1 MKQFK
6 IRASAVGQLMSDPRA
21 KKDKISATTMTY
33 CQEWLKEQIYGVK
46 KFNSNKY
53 TEKGI
58 QMEDKAIEYLSKL
71 NSDFYLKNEESFE
84 NDFLTGTPDI
94 ILNDTIIDIKC
105 SWDMWTFPLF
115 DEKVPTKDYYYQLQ
129 AYMHLTGKKKAKV
142 IYCLMD
148 TPDELLNMWTDV
160 PYSYE
165 GLDSKY
171 RIKTFDIEYDEEVIL
186 KIENR
191 VLECRE
197 YINELNEKL
206 DK

>member
-6 IRASAVGQLMSDPRA
+6 IRASAVGQIMSDPRA
-21 KKDKISATTMTY
+21 KKDKLSATTMTY

-105 SWDMWTFPLF
+105 SWEFQLNTIIISYKLICTLQVRRKLKLF
-115 DEKVPTKDYYYQLQ
+115 TV
-129 AYMHLTGKKKAKV
+129 
-142 IYCLMD
+142 
-148 TPDELLNMWTDV
+148 
-160 PYSYE
+160 
-165 GLDSKY
+165 
-171 RIKTFDIEYDEEVIL
+171 
-186 KIENR
+186 
-191 VLECRE
+191 
-197 YINELNEKL
+197 
-206 DK
+206 

>member
-1 MKQFK
+1 
-6 IRASAVGQLMSDPRA
+6 
-21 KKDKISATTMTY
+21 
-33 CQEWLKEQIYGVK
+33 
-46 KFNSNKY
+46 
-53 TEKGI
+53 
-58 QMEDKAIEYLSKL
+58 
-71 NSDFYLKNEESFE
+71 
-84 NDFLTGTPDI
+84 
-94 ILNDTIIDIKC
+94 
-105 SWDMWTFPLF
+105 
-115 DEKVPTKDYYYQLQ
+115 
-129 AYMHLTGKKKAKV
+129 
-142 IYCLMD
+142 MD